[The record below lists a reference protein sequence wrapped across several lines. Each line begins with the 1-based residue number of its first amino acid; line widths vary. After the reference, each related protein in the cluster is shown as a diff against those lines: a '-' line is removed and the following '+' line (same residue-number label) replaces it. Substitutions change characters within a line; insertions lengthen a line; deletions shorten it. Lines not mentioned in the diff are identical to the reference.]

1 MRPRAGRVGRKSE
14 VGSNPCKKAMDFEA
28 VCGGDEGG
36 CGGLGEQAEDSCA
49 TSVARNAS
57 IRLIAVAVARTTLGE
72 MSLVTTKE
80 AAQILGVTAVR
91 VRQLIKDGRLVAEKR
106 GRDGGEKLKY

>member
-1 MRPRAGRVGRKSE
+1 MPRGMIV
-14 VGSNPCKKAMDFEA
+14 
-28 VCGGDEGG
+28 
-36 CGGLGEQAEDSCA
+36 A
-49 TSVARNAS
+49 TSTMSGQLGLIVRAS
-57 IRLIAVAVARTTLGE
+57 AVRKGGE

-106 GRDGGEKLKY
+106 GRDHLLEDREVERFKRHGRRSGPKGGRPPGNGA

>member
-1 MRPRAGRVGRKSE
+1 MLA
-14 VGSNPCKKAMDFEA
+14 A
-28 VCGGDEGG
+28 
-36 CGGLGEQAEDSCA
+36 L
-49 TSVARNAS
+49 
-57 IRLIAVAVARTTLGE
+57 TTLPE

-106 GRDGGEKLKY
+106 GRDHLLEDREVQRFKRHGRRSGPKGGILNES